1 MPLYSFRLDVPV
13 SLDVVAERLR
23 AVVRERPGFRE
34 SLRSFWMRTN
44 PSGPPFLGS
53 VKGNSFHLR
62 RNINHRNSFLPR
74 IHGRIDSVQNGARV
88 RIVMF
93 MHPLVFLFTL
103 FWLGSAGSTAWREF
117 GANSALSYIP
127 LVMFIFGLALS
138 MGGFFAEA
146 AKAKHLLS
154 AALFDSAIS
163 TAPQPVVP
171 QTDASLLY
179 SEKSRSRLLEVAV
192 AVCLLFLANSV
203 FKQYTNRLRACPAFA
218 ASMAIISKADAATA
232 ALGEPIQAGSF
243 VRGIVHQTAEAG
255 YALLSIPVHGPKAKG
270 MLYVVANRFQDR

>member
-1 MPLYSFRLDVPV
+1 MPLYSFRLDVPA
-13 SLDVVAERLR
+13 SPDVVAERLR
-23 AVVRERPGFRE
+23 VVCRGRPGFRE

-53 VKGNSFHLR
+53 VKGNSFNLR

-74 IHGRIDSVQNGARV
+74 IHGRIDSVKNGPRV

-117 GANSALSYIP
+117 GANSALPYIP
-127 LVMFIFGLALS
+127 LMMFIFGLALS

-163 TAPQPVVP
+163 TAAQPAVP

-179 SEKSRSRLLEVAV
+179 SEKSRSHLLEVAL

-203 FKQYTNRLRACPAFA
+203 FKQYTNRLRAVRPLQLLWQSYPRQTRRLPRLESPSRPDHLSV
-218 ASMAIISKADAATA
+218 ASFTKRVSRDMPCFRSRLTG
-232 ALGEPIQAGSF
+232 LTGC
-243 VRGIVHQTAEAG
+243 
-255 YALLSIPVHGPKAKG
+255 
-270 MLYVVANRFQDR
+270 